1 MSCVICFKASS
12 KAPAP
17 ANSLTPPFSHSLTL
31 NSPTPSLT
39 HSLNDLYRQNR
50 ICVSAA
56 DFAAHEG
63 AGGFADGAGAADG
76 GVAAVHHEG
85 AAAGRQLFVPDGG
98 ETGER
103 PEDGFLPGAKAD
115 GGTAGGGAGRFVTN
129 LLPINGIILGCY
141 EAR

>member
-50 ICVSAA
+50 LCIFAA
-56 DFAAHEG
+56 DIASHEG
-63 AGGFADGAGAADG
+63 AGGESDGAGAADG
-76 GVAAVHHEG
+76 GVSAVYHEG
-85 AAAGRQLFVPDGG
+85 AAAGRELFVPDGG
-98 ETGER
+98 ETCER
-103 PEDGFLPGAKAD
+103 PEDGFPPGAKTD
-115 GGTAGGGAGRFVTN
+115 GRTASGGIGCFVTN

>member
-39 HSLNDLYRQNR
+39 HSLNELYRQNR

-56 DFAAHEG
+56 DIAADEG
-63 AGGFADGAGAADG
+63 VGGEPDGAGAADG
-76 GVAAVHHEG
+76 GVAAVYNERK
-85 AAAGRQLFVPDGG
+85 GRG
-98 ETGER
+98 EVFNAE
-103 PEDGFLPGAKAD
+103 
-115 GGTAGGGAGRFVTN
+115 
-129 LLPINGIILGCY
+129 
-141 EAR
+141 